1 MPYEPYGPYVPSQN
15 PMTEGEIARL
25 FATLE
30 EIKQALKVIY
40 GENEEQ
46 DGLINS
52 LGRSITRNLGSELNK
67 INASLDKLT
76 RIMTSIEDIQYKLTN
91 LAKFD
96 EKISKVAAMVSK
108 IDLNNL
114 EENIARIQSTLV
126 TYDGKLT
133 SIYRKL

>member
-1 MPYEPYGPYVPSQN
+1 
-15 PMTEGEIARL
+15 MTEGEIARL

-52 LGRSITRNLGSELNK
+52 LGRSITRNLGSELYK
-67 INASLDKLT
+67 ITTALEGLN
-76 RIMTSIEDIQYKLTN
+76 RIARSIEDIQLKLSS

-114 EENIARIQSTLV
+114 EENIERIQTTLV

>member
-1 MPYEPYGPYVPSQN
+1 
-15 PMTEGEIARL
+15 MTEGELARL

-67 INASLDKLT
+67 INESLDKLT

-96 EKISKVAAMVSK
+96 EKISRVAAMVSK

>member
-1 MPYEPYGPYVPSQN
+1 
-15 PMTEGEIARL
+15 MTEGEIARI

-52 LGRSITRNLGSELNK
+52 LGRSITRNLGSELTK